1 MLQECPREYFL
12 GYFLRLHIYIPG
24 RERRRLFGVKTHAVI
39 DSIKKEVYNISVK
52 KGSGSAAFL
61 TGYKLR

>member
-1 MLQECPREYFL
+1 MPEEISPRAFFEAAYL
-12 GYFLRLHIYIPG
+12 SVPG
-24 RERRRLFGVKTHAVI
+24 AARCCGIKTRAVI

-61 TGYKLR
+61 TGYK